1 MKVPI
6 SWLEEY
12 VPVTVPLDDLAHRLT
27 MAGTEVESIDTTL
40 SFDGVVV
47 GLAKEVGPH
56 PNAAEKPAAFAPRQA
71 SGQALSRPLR
81 TGEGLQAI

>member
-12 VPVTVPLDDLAHRLT
+12 VPVTLPLEDIAHRLT
-27 MAGTEVESIDTTL
+27 MAGTEVVSVDTTL

-47 GLAKEVGPH
+47 GLAKKVGPH
-56 PNAAEKPAAFAPRQA
+56 PNADRSCAALQMWRRAR
-71 SGQALSRPLR
+71 RLR
-81 TGEGLQAI
+81 LQVSVRS